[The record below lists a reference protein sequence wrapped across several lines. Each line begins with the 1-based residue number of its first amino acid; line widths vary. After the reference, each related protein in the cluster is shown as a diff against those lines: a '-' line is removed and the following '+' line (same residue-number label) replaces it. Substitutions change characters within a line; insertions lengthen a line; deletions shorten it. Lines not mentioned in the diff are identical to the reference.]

1 MTKVARV
8 CESIV
13 AGIESGSL
21 RDGDRLP
28 AETELAS
35 GLGVSVGTVQKALAQ
50 LATTG
55 IVSRE
60 HGRGTFVSGSRIGPA
75 DVNYLRFRDAGG
87 RDLPHFVQLH
97 SVRAETRRGPWS
109 AFLGDDAGCVRI
121 TRTISVAGR
130 FELHGEFW
138 LREPDFA
145 RLEGVDAR
153 SLETNLRELLGR
165 RLALPTLGVDQAI
178 RFERIPLRIATRIGH
193 DPQTPGFVMEIRG
206 RTIRDRPLF
215 FQRICAPPFSESLI
229 ILR

>member
-28 AETELAS
+28 SETELAS

-87 RDLPHFVQLH
+87 RDLPHFVQQGLNPGDALELVNARGIMPH
-97 SVRAETRRGPWS
+97 RPVDVLAQRAQVAAMPGSLRIVR
-109 AFLGDDAGCVRI
+109 
-121 TRTISVAGR
+121 
-130 FELHGEFW
+130 
-138 LREPDFA
+138 
-145 RLEGVDAR
+145 
-153 SLETNLRELLGR
+153 
-165 RLALPTLGVDQAI
+165 LGVEDKA
-178 RFERIPLRIATRIGH
+178 
-193 DPQTPGFVMEIRG
+193 
-206 RTIRDRPLF
+206 
-215 FQRICAPPFSESLI
+215 
-229 ILR
+229 

>member
-1 MTKVARV
+1 MTKVDGV

-13 AGIESGSL
+13 GGIESGSL
-21 RDGDRLP
+21 RGGDRLP
-28 AETELAS
+28 SEEQLAS
-35 GLGVSVGTVQKALAQ
+35 SLGVSVGTVQKALAQ
-50 LATTG
+50 LATSG

-87 RDLPHFVQLH
+87 EELPHFVRLL
-97 SVRAETRRGPWS
+97 SVRREARRGPWS
-109 AFLGDDAGCVRI
+109 AFLGDDTGCIRI

-153 SLETNLRELLGR
+153 SLESNLRVLLGQ
-165 RLALPTLGVDQAI
+165 RLALPTLGVDQSI
-178 RFERIPLRIATRIGH
+178 RFERLPARIAARIGH
-193 DPQTPGFVMEIRG
+193 DPQAPAFVMEIRG
-206 RTIRDRPLF
+206 RTLRDRPLF
-215 FQRICAPPFSESLI
+215 FQRVSAPPFSESLM